1 MGPQAHVFRINEDR
15 FRQSQPRR
23 PEAAPAYATR
33 LA

>member
-15 FRQSQPRR
+15 LRQSHQRR

-33 LA
+33 FA